1 MIDGRMDMS
10 MSMSMSIIN
19 PQLHQYGEI
28 EDVE

>member
-1 MIDGRMDMS
+1 MIDGRMD